1 MHYSPAIL
9 ETEWGMWRMG
19 LLAERVKNRAFAIG
33 FDLVGVA
40 AVSSPARGNAFQTW
54 LNQGY
59 HGDMT
64 YLPRTAEQRLHPERF
79 LPWAKSVIAVGLC
92 YWSAEHQQNSGIELR
107 GRIARYAQN
116 KDYHEVVGKRLDQLR
131 VAVCE
136 EAGQDVQARAFVD
149 AGSVLDRE
157 VASAAGLAWYGKN
170 TNLIRPGVGSYFVLG
185 ELFLDIVLDPDSPLP
200 NRCGEC
206 RLCLDACP
214 TDAFVG
220 PYILDARKCISYLTI
235 ELKGPIPTDLREPMG
250 SHVFGCDICQDVCP
264 YNTKPLASTEA
275 AFSPRPDLQAPELI
289 PLLAL
294 TEHDFKVLLR
304 DSPVLRAK
312 RRGFLRNVCVALGNS
327 GQLEAV
333 PALADTLRHDRD
345 ALVRAHAAWA
355 LGRIAG
361 EGATSVLREVQA
373 KEEDRVVR
381 EEIAQAV
388 RACDERHPQR
398 NAL

>member
-1 MHYSPAIL
+1 MC
-9 ETEWGMWRMG
+9 RME
-19 LLAERVKNRAFAIG
+19 LLAERVKSRAFAIG

-40 AVSSPARGNAFQTW
+40 AVSPPVRGNAFQTW

-59 HGDMT
+59 HGDMA

-79 LPWAKSVIAVGLC
+79 LSWAKSIIAVGLC
-92 YWSAEHQQNSGIELR
+92 YWSAEQHQNSGTGLR

-116 KDYHEVVGKRLDQLR
+116 KDYHEVLGKRLDQLWA
-131 VAVCE
+131 AVCE
-136 EAGQDVQARAFVD
+136 EAGRDVQARAFVD
-149 AGSVLDRE
+149 AGPILDRE
-157 VASAAGLAWYGKN
+157 IASAAGLAWYGKN

-185 ELFLDIVLDPDSPLP
+185 ELFLDIVLEADSPLP
-200 NRCGEC
+200 NRCGDC

-250 SHVFGCDICQDVCP
+250 SHLFGCDICQDVCP
-264 YNTKPLASTEA
+264 YNIKPLASTEA

-289 PLLAL
+289 PFLSL
-294 TEHDFKVLLR
+294 TEHDFKVLFR
-304 DSPVLRAK
+304 ESPALRAK

-333 PALADTLRHDRD
+333 PALANTLRHDRD

-373 KEEDRVVR
+373 KEEDPVVL

-388 RACDERHPQR
+388 RACDVHHPQR
-398 NAL
+398 NAQ